1 VKPQGNVCIGVNKG
15 LCIDLQRFSH
25 LPRLTCHAVIR
36 QVGFLLNEISPLPYL
51 CALVLLRNK
60 RASAGLNRPANA
72 RTESATS
79 ARAHS
84 TPNARA
90 WFDTIAALLPAA
102 AESY

>member
-1 VKPQGNVCIGVNKG
+1 M
-15 LCIDLQRFSH
+15 QRFVG
-25 LPRLTCHAVIR
+25 LPRLTCHAAIR

-60 RASAGLNRPANA
+60 RASAGLNPPANA
-72 RTESATS
+72 RIESATS
-79 ARAHS
+79 ACAHS
-84 TPNARA
+84 TADARA